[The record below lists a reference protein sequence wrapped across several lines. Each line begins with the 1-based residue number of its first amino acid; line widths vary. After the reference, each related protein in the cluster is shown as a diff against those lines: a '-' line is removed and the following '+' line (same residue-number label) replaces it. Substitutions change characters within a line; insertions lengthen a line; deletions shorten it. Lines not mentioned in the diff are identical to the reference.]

1 MDTPAQIFTF
11 DELNILGNIINHT
24 FGKSSIRDNGIHI
37 ATSLEGNLLSL
48 KYNTVVYFNSSD
60 GLTTQKKEH
69 ERMSNEGLDKC
80 MASIKADFRDQASR
94 ALKVKEISNT
104 DDVEL
109 ISATANSER
118 KIAYYRRK
126 MVFEIS

>member
-1 MDTPAQIFTF
+1 METPAQLFTF

-24 FGKSSIRDNGIHI
+24 FGKSSIRDKGVHI

-48 KYNTVVYFNSSD
+48 KYSTVCHFNSSD
-60 GLTTQKKEH
+60 GLQTQKKEH
-69 ERMSNEGLDKC
+69 ERLSNEGINKLISDFK
-80 MASIKADFRDQASR
+80 KEFRDLANR
-94 ALKVKEISNT
+94 ALKVKEISNK

-109 ISATANSER
+109 ISATAYSER

-126 MVFEIS
+126 IVFEIA